1 MLVALKS
8 SGEREKDLDFTE
20 VNMVVVRIGDND
32 FRLRVDHEGSLIIN
46 KYGGADSCIHITPKV
61 SNEIELT

>member
-1 MLVALKS
+1 MLVAIKN
-8 SGEREKDLDFTE
+8 SGEREKDLEFTE
-20 VNMVVVRIGDND
+20 VNTVVVRIGEND

-46 KYGGADSCIHITPKV
+46 KFGGVDSCIHITPKV